1 MKRSTL
7 RVLIAAI
14 LSFILIAACA
24 PAPTPAPTAAPP
36 TAAPVATTAP
46 GTTAPAAT
54 AAPAASPTTAVTLP
68 TRPIEFVISTA
79 PGGGSDIYARA
90 MQGIIEKYKFSPQPY
105 LPVNKDGGSG
115 AVAFQYVFEKK
126 GDMHYVMITLNS
138 FFTTIILQ
146 KDSLPFKV
154 NDFTPIANLAFDPFF
169 LWVTGDSPWK
179 TAQDFVAAAKADSLT
194 VAGTGSKQEDEVL
207 FSLIQQKGGTK
218 PFKFV
223 PQSGGGAV
231 AAQLA
236 GGQVQATVNNPSE
249 ALSFYQS
256 TPPKAKPL
264 CTFSNTSPAAG
275 PYKGLATCKSQGL
288 DVGLEYFITRSVVA
302 SPGLTPAQVAFHVD
316 VFKKVF
322 ESQDW
327 KDFGE
332 KNVLDLKF
340 LSGTE
345 FGKFLD
351 DYNQLHIG
359 VMKQAGW
366 IQ

>member
-1 MKRSTL
+1 ALFALVVFAVIVT
-7 RVLIAAI
+7 
-14 LSFILIAACA
+14 ACA
-24 PAPTPAPTAAPP
+24 TAPTTVPP
-36 TAAPVATTAP
+36 PP
-46 GTTAPAAT
+46 
-54 AAPAASPTTAVTLP
+54 PTTAITQP
-68 TRPIEFVISTA
+68 SRPIEFVISTA
-79 PGGGSDIYARA
+79 PGGGSDIYARK
-90 MQGIIEKYKFSPQPY
+90 MQGIIEKLKLSPQPY

-126 GDMHYVMITLNS
+126 GDMHFVMITLNS

-146 KDSLPFKV
+146 SSTLQFKV
-154 NDFTPIANLAFDPFF
+154 TDFSPIANLAFDPFF
-169 LWVTGDSPWK
+169 LWVQGDSPWK
-179 TAQDFVAAAKADSLT
+179 TAQDFIAAAKADSLT

-207 FSLIQQKGGTK
+207 FTLVQTKAGTK

-231 AAQLA
+231 AAALA

-249 ALSFYQS
+249 AISFYQAN
-256 TPPKAKPL
+256 PPKAKPL
-264 CTFSNTSPAAG
+264 CTFSSVSPAAG

-288 DVGLEYFITRSVVA
+288 DVGIEYFITRSVVA
-302 SPGLTPAQVAFHVD
+302 APGLTPAQIAFHVD

-322 ESQDW
+322 DSQDW
-327 KDFGE
+327 KDFADLS
-332 KNVLDLKF
+332 VLDLKF

-345 FGKFLD
+345 FGKFLEE
-351 DYNQLHIG
+351 YNQLHIN